1 MENEKRDGGRTS
13 SLDLYRFLKGLLE
26 RRAFFTLGLTP
37 FNGPR
42 ACRRSR
48 DARRSYTMLT
58 LRLRAAGLMTH
69 SQKSKG
75 LACNDIR
82 HMKIFV
88 ATKKCVFL

>member
-1 MENEKRDGGRTS
+1 MKKRDGGRTS

-42 ACRRSR
+42 ARRRRRSR

-58 LRLRAAGLMTH
+58 LRLRAGLMTH
-69 SQKSKG
+69 SQKAKASRVT
-75 LACNDIR
+75 IY
-82 HMKIFV
+82 V
-88 ATKKCVFL
+88 T